1 MTCPSS
7 CVILRTCGV
16 HRGYHGGGNFDHWV
30 EVVSGRFSDIQWQ
43 FSPSHTLF
51 FGDKSLSQAHSEEER
66 KSYLEFQK
74 EVLGSQALML
84 DLSWWGVRLLF
95 QLSCLRF
102 SSYKIRRFMKCL
114 PGFAQLGS
122 PVLRPWLGQWT
133 LQLDGWVSSHSP
145 CYEYGL
151 R

>member
-7 CVILRTCGV
+7 CVILMPCGV

-30 EVVSGRFSDIQWQ
+30 EVVSGGFSDIQWQ

-84 DLSWWGVRLLF
+84 DLSRWAVRLSF
-95 QLSCLRF
+95 QLSWPQVFLLQNKKIHEMPPRVCPAWKPSAQTVTRTMDFAVRRVSVQPQPMLR
-102 SSYKIRRFMKCL
+102 IW
-114 PGFAQLGS
+114 A
-122 PVLRPWLGQWT
+122 
-133 LQLDGWVSSHSP
+133 
-145 CYEYGL
+145 
-151 R
+151 